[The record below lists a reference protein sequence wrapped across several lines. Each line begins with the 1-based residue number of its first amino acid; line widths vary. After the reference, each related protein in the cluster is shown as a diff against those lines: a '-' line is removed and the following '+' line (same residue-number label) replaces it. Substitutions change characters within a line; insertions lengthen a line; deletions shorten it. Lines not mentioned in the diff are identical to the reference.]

1 MKNHQ
6 TGDELARLW
15 RERMARPGL
24 FNYVLGDQVE
34 TRTGGD
40 QHSAEPRFVV
50 QLNRDRGEKKRTGV
64 EVVDID
70 MPFNENGFHFLK
82 VGIQEILM
90 VVPPSSSS
98 GTRVVPLRAETG
110 DSAHLL
116 IINAAPIAKSHSLF
130 LPRAFD
136 RLPQRLLPGA
146 LPRIAAS

>member
-1 MKNHQ
+1 MRPIGV
-6 TGDELARLW
+6 GDELARLW

-24 FNYVLGDQVE
+24 FNYVLGEVE
-34 TRTGGD
+34 TRIGGD
-40 QHSAEPRFVV
+40 PPSFVV

-70 MPFNENGFHFLK
+70 MPFDESGFHFLK
-82 VGIQEILM
+82 VGVEEILM
-90 VVPPSSSS
+90 VIPPSSS
-98 GTRVVPLRAETG
+98 GTRIIPLQAQTG
-110 DSAHLL
+110 DGAHLL

-146 LPRIAAS
+146 LSYIAAC